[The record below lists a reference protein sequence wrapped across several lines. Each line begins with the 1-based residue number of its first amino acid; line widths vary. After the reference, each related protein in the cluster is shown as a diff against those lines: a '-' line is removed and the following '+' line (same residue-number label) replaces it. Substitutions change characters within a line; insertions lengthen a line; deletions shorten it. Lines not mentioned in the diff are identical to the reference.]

1 MHGGQTCSLRA
12 AICTVLL
19 HVGHQLDKS
28 KGGIFTLADV
38 HVRLSVTSSAHN
50 LNGTL
55 VRSSRLKKT
64 KTHMLLTR
72 KLYPAL

>member
-1 MHGGQTCSLRA
+1 MAVKHAVCVRPFA
-12 AICTVLL
+12 RCFCM